1 MYRIVQGF
9 VLHRPRKRAHILARA
24 SIDGLCLNCVC
35 TLSTLVARVL
45 GRVSNM
51 VSVFE
56 PVLLSLVAGMATGIG
71 GIIALAL
78 RKVTHR
84 VVSFSLGFASGVMLL
99 VSFNNLFFEAQKL
112 LSHIELIVVFSV
124 GALTMIALDLT
135 VPHIE
140 ITAGGKISKNAEMLR
155 TGKLIALGVTLHNLP
170 EGLVVAAGYTYMP
183 RLGLIIAI
191 AIMLHNIPEGLA
203 TAIPLAEAGMK
214 PIKVALVTLLS
225 GLAEPL
231 AALVG
236 ALALSLIGTTTI
248 VGFSL
253 IFAAG
258 VMTYITADELIPVAH
273 EYGYKHT
280 VSVSLLLGIIFAL
293 LVDVMLS

>member
-1 MYRIVQGF
+1 M
-9 VLHRPRKRAHILARA
+9 
-24 SIDGLCLNCVC
+24 
-35 TLSTLVARVL
+35 
-45 GRVSNM
+45 
-51 VSVFE
+51 
-56 PVLLSLVAGMATGIG
+56 
-71 GIIALAL
+71 
-78 RKVTHR
+78 
-84 VVSFSLGFASGVMLL
+84 
-99 VSFNNLFFEAQKL
+99 
-112 LSHIELIVVFSV
+112 
-124 GALTMIALDLT
+124 MIALDLT
-135 VPHIE
+135 IPHIE
-140 ITAGGKISKNAEMLR
+140 ITAGGKINKNAEKLR
-155 TGKLIALGVTLHNLP
+155 TGKLIALGITLHNLP

-214 PIKVALVTLLS
+214 PIKIALITLLS

-236 ALALSLIGTTTI
+236 ALALSFLGTATI

-253 IFAAG
+253 VFAAG

-293 LVDVMLS
+293 FIDVMLS